1 MVREKVKVCFLCDAV
16 RAVRWH
22 GAARVSGAVTHICL
36 HVLSGA
42 LGLLISFILQ
52 LTISCKVEKTAWS
65 HVLLQSSTDEQSV
78 IIQSLLFL

>member
-1 MVREKVKVCFLCDAV
+1 MVREKMKVCFLCDAV

-52 LTISCKVEKTAWS
+52 LTIS
-65 HVLLQSSTDEQSV
+65 
-78 IIQSLLFL
+78 